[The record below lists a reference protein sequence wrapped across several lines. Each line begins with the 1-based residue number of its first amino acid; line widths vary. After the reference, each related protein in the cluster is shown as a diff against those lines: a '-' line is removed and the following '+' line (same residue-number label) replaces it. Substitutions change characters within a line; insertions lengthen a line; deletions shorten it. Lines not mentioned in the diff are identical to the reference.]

1 MQCSKSEGL
10 KKRLLFISVSRAV
23 PVRRAGAHCC
33 SCSSSK
39 PVYVSC
45 QALVYT
51 KSQSTQFVNSQGRLW
66 CQGHTHAHPPA
77 PLQDEWETLNYLNL
91 ALRGASTSQ
100 TQSCQLNVPWDVSLH
115 IGVTSLAG
123 LVRLKHWELPVSSP
137 AAHSSR
143 PSPSPAL
150 GGSSCLITELEASM
164 REGASMP

>member
-1 MQCSKSEGL
+1 M
-10 KKRLLFISVSRAV
+10 SRAV

-51 KSQSTQFVNSQGRLW
+51 KSQRTQFVNRQGRLW
-66 CQGHTHAHPPA
+66 CQGHTHLPA
-77 PLQDEWETLNYLNL
+77 PLQEEWEMLNYLNL

-100 TQSCQLNVPWDVSLH
+100 IQSCQMNVPWDVSLH

-123 LVRLKHWELPVSSP
+123 SVRLKLWELPVSSP
-137 AAHSSR
+137 AAHSSC

-150 GGSSCLITELEASM
+150 GGSSCLITELEATM
-164 REGASMP
+164 RKGASMS